1 MTRTKTLGVMTM
13 LATGCLARAEVEPT
27 EGVPIGVLLPY
38 TGELGT
44 VGQNLERAVIMANER
59 LADNEPDPGRHAPF
73 RLIFRDTRS
82 EDSEGL
88 KAADDLINVQKAA
101 FILGPEEQNL
111 AEAMAPSLRNKTV
124 AISGGAVSLE
134 SSTGINDWFRIVP
147 TAKRLSG
154 ALAEQMVT
162 DQVGRVAIIYVPDAY
177 GRAFSELAADEF
189 KKRGGEVVS
198 MALLD
203 ADVAI
208 GAVVRTVTAAS
219 PDAILLVTYPNAG
232 AAVVQEWALVGKT
245 ERWYFAPSLRSE
257 IFALNIPPGLLDGMI
272 GISAGLAADARN
284 FAREFEAR
292 WDGESPTPNAHY
304 YYDAML
310 LAGMAH
316 RSASFLTGGMRR
328 PTSSELAAALV
339 AISGPGGTIRTWQ
352 DVGASLRALEKGQDI
367 DYRGL
372 SGPVNFS
379 PDGSVPLGFVQR
391 WTIHLGNIQ
400 PL

>member
-1 MTRTKTLGVMTM
+1 MRRAATLGLMM
-13 LATGCLARAEVEPT
+13 LAAGCLARAEVEPI

-38 TGELGT
+38 TGALGT

-59 LADNEPDPGRHAPF
+59 LADNEPDPEHQAPF
-73 RLIFRDTRS
+73 RLLFRDTRS

-88 KAADDLINVQKAA
+88 KAADDLINNQKAA

-111 AEAMAPSLRNKTV
+111 AEAMAPSLHDKTV

-154 ALAEQMVT
+154 ALADQMVA
-162 DQVGRVAIIYVPDAY
+162 DQVGKLAIIYVPDSY
-177 GRAFSELAADEF
+177 GRAFSELAAEEF
-189 KKRGGEVVS
+189 QKRGGHVVS
-198 MALLD
+198 MALLED
-203 ADVAI
+203 DLAI
-208 GAVVRTVTAAS
+208 GAVVRGVVAAG
-219 PDAILLVTYPNAG
+219 PDAILLVAYPNAG

-284 FAREFEAR
+284 FARDFEAR
-292 WDGESPTPNAHY
+292 WNGETPTPNAHY
-304 YYDAML
+304 YFDAML
-310 LAGMAH
+310 LAGMAY
-316 RSASFLTGGMRR
+316 RSASFMAGGMRR
-328 PTSSELAAALV
+328 PTSQELATALV

-352 DVGASLRALEKGQDI
+352 DVGPALRALEKGQDI

-379 PDGSVPLGFVQR
+379 PDGSVPLGFVQK
-391 WTIHLGNIQ
+391 WTIRAGAVH